1 MRKLIEAR
9 LLSRRLKKYTE
20 EAQKISAIADQLKSV
35 PTGTLEQKFSNLYGK
50 TDRESMQLGF
60 AVIVEMSHRTLGL
73 RPYLVQIIGALV
85 MSDGHIAEMATGEG
99 KTLTAAMPLAWHGL
113 QDRAHAMTVNDYLA
127 RRDAETLA
135 PLYQSL
141 GLSVNFLQNDMGHET
156 RQLSHQSNIVYGTP
170 SQFVFDY
177 LRDHVTYSR
186 DNLLHQGRHYVMV
199 DEADSIFID
208 EARTPMILSG
218 EGELDQGLWQQMY
231 AFIATLQHKE
241 VGQDRRTQLEKII
254 IDMEHVD
261 SDIAVNTAEQQAVLT
276 EQGTEKIEAFLVAQG
291 LINHPK
297 ELWQTGKSHLW
308 RIVTACVRACHL
320 FKLNRDYLNRD
331 GKIIIIDQETGRL
344 SHGRRWSDGLHQ
356 AIEAKEGVEIRP
368 ESKDLGRVALANYLA
383 LYECV
388 SGMTGTA
395 MTEAE
400 EIQDLYGLQVVP
412 VPTHRPRQ
420 RIDFPDVVFMT
431 RDAKLQQ
438 IAEDVKVIHA
448 TGQPILIGTGSVEDS
463 EQLSRMFVEQGIPH
477 RVLNAKQDAGEA
489 LIVAQAGRLGS
500 ITIATSMAGRGTD
513 ILLGGN
519 QDIIKQY
526 TEEQLQEL
534 NITAPLEG
542 EREQVLAAGG
552 LCVIGCE
559 RLDSPRLDLQ
569 LAGRSGRQGDPGSA
583 RFYVALNDP
592 LMKDFGGEML
602 SNMFRR
608 MGVGESDGL
617 EHPMITR
624 AIAQAQSRKQS
635 LYVASRKQGLK
646 QDSVIDKPRKVFF
659 GLRNNI
665 LMAENDQVLN
675 VIADQVPGA
684 MAQLITV
691 YLNNGKGFEEEWD
704 VTSFTGKFAEWGMSK
719 SWFENLYADFV
730 KNGYN
735 AVVYA
740 ERLTEWISF
749 DLRARLNQFAEASED
764 ITRQC
769 MLMAIDRQWQIFLD
783 ESEQIRNGIHLRAY
797 AQEKPE
803 QAFQKEIFKLF
814 NGLYDDL
821 PVVILDFA
829 YRVIME
835 RERSMD
841 EQHAELEPAVD
852 GVTELEFDQAQDLV
866 DGLSSDEDGPEKK
879 PNPDA
884 AA

>member
-9 LLSRRLKKYTE
+9 LLSRRLKKYTA
-20 EAQKISAIADQLKSV
+20 EAHKISAMADQFQSV

-127 RRDAETLA
+127 KRDAETLA

-141 GLSVNFLQNDMGHET
+141 GLTVNYLQNDMGHET
-156 RQLSHQSNIVYGTP
+156 RQLSHQANIVYGTP

-177 LRDHVTYSR
+177 LRDHVTFSR

-218 EGELDQGLWQQMY
+218 EGELDQGLWQHLY
-231 AFIATLQHKE
+231 AFIATLHHKE

-261 SDIAVNTAEQQAVLT
+261 SDIAVNAAEQRAVLT

-308 RIVTACVRACHL
+308 RIITACVRACHL

-368 ESKDLGRVALANYLA
+368 ESKDLGRIALANYLS

-412 VPTHRPRQ
+412 VPTHRPCQ
-420 RIDFPDVVFMT
+420 RIDLPDVVFMT
-431 RDAKLQQ
+431 REAKLKQ
-438 IAEDVKVIHA
+438 IVEDVKAIHEK
-448 TGQPILIGTGSVEDS
+448 GQPILIGTASVEDS
-463 EQLSRMFVEQGIPH
+463 EHLSRFFVDQDIPH
-477 RVLNAKQDAGEA
+477 RVLNAKQDASEA
-489 LIVAQAGRLGS
+489 LIVAQAGRYGS

-519 QDIIKQY
+519 TDILKQY
-526 TEEQLQEL
+526 TSEQLQEL
-534 NITAPLEG
+534 GITAPVEG
-542 EREQVLAAGG
+542 ERDQVLATGG
-552 LCVIGCE
+552 LYVIGCE

-569 LAGRSGRQGDPGSA
+569 LAGRSGRQGDPGCA

-608 MGVGESDGL
+608 MGISESDGL

-635 LYVASRKQGLK
+635 LYVSSRKQGLK

-659 GLRNNI
+659 GLRNSI
-665 LMAENDQVLN
+665 LMADNEALMEIMTDH
-675 VIADQVPGA
+675 VPPA
-684 MAQLITV
+684 MQQLVNV
-691 YLNNGKGFEEEWD
+691 YLGEGKGFEEEWD
-704 VTSFTGKFAEWGMSK
+704 VASFTSKFAEWGMSK
-719 SWFENLYADFV
+719 SWFEKLYADFAQS
-730 KNGYN
+730 GFN
-735 AVVYA
+735 AVVYV
-740 ERLTEWISF
+740 ERLNEWIAF
-749 DLRARLNQFAEASED
+749 DLKARLNQFAEARDD

-769 MLMAIDRQWQIFLD
+769 MLMAIDRQWHIFLD

-814 NGLYDDL
+814 NGLYEDL
-821 PVVILDFA
+821 PVVMLDFA

-841 EQHAELEPAVD
+841 Q
-852 GVTELEFDQAQDLV
+852 FDDQPVNEGDV
-866 DGLSSDEDGPEKK
+866 IDLSSVDDNKEQSSD
-879 PNPDA
+879 
-884 AA
+884 